1 MCISVLGPEPYCFDN
16 WAYSIV
22 WSQRALFLQFC
33 FSWDPLGILGPFV
46 FMYKLKKICSALKN
60 AIGNLIEI
68 ALNLWR
74 LLWVVIFTVFI
85 LPIQEH
91 SESLHLFVSSLDSFI
106 SVIVFKAQVFC
117 IGLFLCIFFSVYTFQ
132 EWSIFLPVSL
142 IELLQLNPSGLQSQM
157 F

>member
-1 MCISVLGPEPYCFDN
+1 
-16 WAYSIV
+16 
-22 WSQRALFLQFC
+22 
-33 FSWDPLGILGPFV
+33 
-46 FMYKLKKICSALKN
+46 MYKFKKICSALKN

-91 SESLHLFVSSLDSFI
+91 SESLHLFVSSLDSFF

-117 IGLFLCIFFSVYTFQ
+117 IGLFLCILFSVYTFQ

-157 F
+157 FWKLLLPMPETLAGGPAIGLRTLNPMGELL